1 MLLQRSWVYIWH
13 EVYQTSTT
21 SVLSGPRQCE
31 GWTGEAQLSYWHA
44 IQSFRCKYDVLQ
56 CRYAELD
63 WINTDGIGIPHVSL
77 TEEPTIIVGKL
88 GETGRDGWCLLLA
101 RREEGTYAGVIS
113 GEGVRAAA
121 PWRGLRKEQGM
132 LARYTER
139 REAVPAA
146 TAAAVEGEASPHR
159 SSLGGQR
166 RRGERR
172 EAGSALRLALSPK
185 LACPSVSA
193 YSIGLSSSVDW
204 VGPPVPALPSLFLH
218 SSIKY

>member
-1 MLLQRSWVYIWH
+1 MAGVCCWRGEKRGL
-13 EVYQTSTT
+13 TS
-21 SVLSGPRQCE
+21 
-31 GWTGEAQLSYWHA
+31 
-44 IQSFRCKYDVLQ
+44 
-56 CRYAELD
+56 
-63 WINTDGIGIPHVSL
+63 
-77 TEEPTIIVGKL
+77 
-88 GETGRDGWCLLLA
+88 
-101 RREEGTYAGVIS
+101 YAGVIS

-132 LARYTER
+132 LACYTER

-185 LACPSVSA
+185 LACRPSVSA
-193 YSIGLSSSVDW
+193 YSIGLSSSVD
-204 VGPPVPALPSLFLH
+204 
-218 SSIKY
+218 